1 MFKNRP
7 FENHY
12 VLYTLN
18 VLHSYVSLTD
28 VYIFLRIAI
37 HYISAIVYVKVVFL
51 YISLN
56 LCCVYR
62 HAFAETIHLIY
73 LCLLYIS

>member
-1 MFKNRP
+1 M
-7 FENHY
+7 H
-12 VLYTLN
+12 
-18 VLHSYVSLTD
+18 HSYVSLTD

-37 HYISAIVYVKVVFL
+37 HYISAIVYLKVVFL

-62 HAFAETIHLIY
+62 HAFY
-73 LCLLYIS
+73 LLMFSTVNFVVDLPLVSV